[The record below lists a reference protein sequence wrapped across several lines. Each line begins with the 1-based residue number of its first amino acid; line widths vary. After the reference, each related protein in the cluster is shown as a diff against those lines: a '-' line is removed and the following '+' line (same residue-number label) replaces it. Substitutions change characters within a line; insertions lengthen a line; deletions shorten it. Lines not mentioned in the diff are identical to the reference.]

1 MRVDEFDFELPK
13 ELIAQHPL
21 AERTASRLM
30 TLNKR
35 TGKIGH
41 HVFSD
46 LIEYLNPGDTV
57 ILNDTRV
64 IPARLLGVKPD
75 TGAKVEF
82 LLLKE
87 TDPDTWE
94 VLVKPGKRVRP
105 GAAVTFGDGL
115 LTAEVLDSTEEGGR
129 IVRFSYDGV
138 FYEVLDRLGT
148 MPLPPYITEQL
159 DDSERYQT
167 VYNKHRGSVAAPT
180 AGLHFTSEY
189 MEKIREKGISIGYLT
204 LHVGLGTF
212 RPVSAETI
220 DEHKMHAEWY
230 HLPQETADLVRAT
243 KERGGRVIAVG
254 TTACRTLETVGMKGE
269 VAETSGWTDIFIHP
283 GYEFK
288 LVDALITNFHLPK
301 STLMMLVSAL
311 AGREPIMNAYAEAV
325 RERYRFFSFGDA
337 MFIY

>member
-1 MRVDEFDFELPK
+1 MRVDDFDFELPK

-21 AERTASRLM
+21 EERTASRLM

-35 TGKIGH
+35 TGEIGH
-41 HVFSD
+41 RVFSD
-46 LIEYLNPGDTV
+46 LIEYLNPGDTL

-64 IPARLLGVKPD
+64 IPARLFGVKPD

-87 TDPDTWE
+87 TEPDTWE
-94 VLVKPGKRVRP
+94 VLVKPGKRVKP
-105 GAAVTFGDGL
+105 GATVSFGDGL

-129 IVRFSYDGV
+129 IVRFSYDGL
-138 FYEVLDRLGT
+138 FYELLDQLGT

-167 VYNKHRGSVAAPT
+167 VFNKHRGSAAAPT
-180 AGLHFTSEY
+180 AGLHFTKEY
-189 MEKIREKGISIGYLT
+189 LERIKEKGISIGYVT

-212 RPVSAETI
+212 RPVSADTI

-230 HLPQETADLVRAT
+230 DMPQQTADLIRAT

-254 TTACRTLETVGMKGE
+254 TTACRTLETVAMKGE
-269 VAETSGWTDIFIHP
+269 VAAASGWTDIFIHP
-283 GYEFK
+283 GYEFGI
-288 LVDALITNFHLPK
+288 VDALITNFHLPK

-311 AGREPIMNAYAEAV
+311 AGREPIMRAYAEAV

>member
-35 TGKIGH
+35 TGEIGH

-46 LIEYLNPGDTV
+46 LIEYLNPGDTL

-64 IPARLLGVKPD
+64 IPARLFGVKSD

-105 GAAVTFGDGL
+105 GATVTFGDGL

-148 MPLPPYITEQL
+148 MPLPPYIL
-159 DDSERYQT
+159 S
-167 VYNKHRGSVAAPT
+167 
-180 AGLHFTSEY
+180 L
-189 MEKIREKGISIGYLT
+189 
-204 LHVGLGTF
+204 
-212 RPVSAETI
+212 
-220 DEHKMHAEWY
+220 
-230 HLPQETADLVRAT
+230 
-243 KERGGRVIAVG
+243 
-254 TTACRTLETVGMKGE
+254 
-269 VAETSGWTDIFIHP
+269 IH
-283 GYEFK
+283 
-288 LVDALITNFHLPK
+288 I
-301 STLMMLVSAL
+301 
-311 AGREPIMNAYAEAV
+311 
-325 RERYRFFSFGDA
+325 
-337 MFIY
+337 

>member
-35 TGKIGH
+35 TGEIGH

-46 LIEYLNPGDTV
+46 LIEYLNPGDTL

-64 IPARLLGVKPD
+64 IPARLFGVKSD

-105 GAAVTFGDGL
+105 GATVTFGDGL

-167 VYNKHRGSVAAPT
+167 VFNKHRGSVAAPT
-180 AGLHFTSEY
+180 AGLHFTKEY
-189 MEKIREKGISIGYLT
+189 LEKIREKGISIGYVT

-212 RPVSAETI
+212 RPVSADTI

-230 HLPQETADLVRAT
+230 HMPQETADLVHAT
-243 KERGGRVIAVG
+243 KERGGRVVAVG

-269 VAETSGWTDIFIHP
+269 VAERSGWTDIFIHP

-311 AGREPIMNAYAEAV
+311 AGRDPIMNAYAEAV